1 MIESAVDALEK
12 ICATYEEID
21 SQGVCTAGGG
31 PMSWGPCV
39 PTSRS
44 AASLAPW
51 TTTGR
56 AWSSPR
62 TGSAGTCASQEFR
75 GPVWQASNAAL
86 VELQSQLEE
95 LRSKVDIITRDIVQA
110 G

>member
-1 MIESAVDALEK
+1 MPHADQYTPQHHEDDRGS
-12 ICATYEEID
+12 
-21 SQGVCTAGGG
+21 GGD
-31 PMSWGPCV
+31 
-39 PTSRS
+39 
-44 AASLAPW
+44 
-51 TTTGR
+51 GR
-56 AWSSPR
+56 A
-62 TGSAGTCASQEFR
+62 AQEFR